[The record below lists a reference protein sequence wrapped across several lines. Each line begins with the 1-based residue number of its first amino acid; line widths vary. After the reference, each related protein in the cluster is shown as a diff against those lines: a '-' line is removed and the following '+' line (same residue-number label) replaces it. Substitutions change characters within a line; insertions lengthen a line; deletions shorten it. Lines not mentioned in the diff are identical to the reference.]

1 MTLIMR
7 KLFLLSLVVILLLAV
22 ACTPVTV
29 TNEFSEAEPGE
40 ESSPAAAQSTESATP
55 ESTVESNPSSG
66 STQSSAPASSVPL
79 APPAASVP
87 STSAA
92 PAPSVGARGG
102 VLRRLWSDPPTL
114 DPHLTSD
121 TTSATIVVEVYSGLI
136 TIGIDLRLAPDIA
149 ESWDISDDGTVYTFH
164 IRPEAKFHNG
174 KSITAADFVY
184 SINRA
189 ASPRTASPTADT
201 YLGDIVGVRD
211 VLDGIADTVSGV
223 QAIDEKTL
231 KITIDAPKAY
241 FLAKLTY
248 PTAFVLDQSQVES
261 DPSWLDAP
269 NGSGPFKLKEYKIGE
284 RIILERFDEFY
295 LEPAMLDEVHM
306 NLVGGQAMAMYEN
319 DEIDITGVG
328 LFDLER
334 LKDPNEPMSKEL
346 KVSPPGFSVTYIGLN
361 PNEAPFDDLKFRQAL
376 NYAIDK
382 DVIANEVYSGR
393 LVPAHGILPP
403 GFPGYNPNLVGLRFD
418 PELAKQ
424 LLAESSYADPDSRP
438 RITIT
443 VPGTGGTI
451 GLDLEVIQEMWIQ
464 NLGVEVEI
472 QQGEGAT
479 YLQDLN
485 RRKFQALAGLSWQ
498 ADYPDPQDFL
508 DILFHSE
515 SETNHG
521 GYSNSEVDA
530 LLEAAR
536 VEIDVSKRVK
546 LYNDAEK
553 MIVEDAAWV
562 PLWYTGDRF
571 LLLKPYIKGYA
582 LTPMTLPKL
591 RHVYIEGK

>member
-1 MTLIMR
+1 M
-7 KLFLLSLVVILLLAV
+7 
-22 ACTPVTV
+22 
-29 TNEFSEAEPGE
+29 
-40 ESSPAAAQSTESATP
+40 
-55 ESTVESNPSSG
+55 
-66 STQSSAPASSVPL
+66 
-79 APPAASVP
+79 
-87 STSAA
+87 
-92 PAPSVGARGG
+92 
-102 VLRRLWSDPPTL
+102 

-121 TTSATIVVEVYSGLI
+121 TTSSGIVVEVYSGLI
-136 TIGIDLRLAPDIA
+136 TIDTDIQLSLDLA
-149 ESWDISDDGTVYTFH
+149 ESFDISEDKTVYTFH
-164 IRPEAKFHNG
+164 IRPDAKFHDG

-295 LEPAMLDEVHM
+295 LEPAKVDEVHM
-306 NLVGGQAMAMYEN
+306 NLAGGQSMAMYEN

-328 LFDLER
+328 LFDLDR
-334 LKDPNEPMSKEL
+334 LKDPSQPLSKDL
-346 KVSPPGFSVTYIGLN
+346 MVSPPGFSVSYLGLN
-361 PNEAPFDDLKFRQAL
+361 PSEAPFDDLKFRQAL

-382 DVIANEVYSGR
+382 ELIADQVLAGLR
-393 LVPAHGILPP
+393 VPAYGILPP
-403 GFPGYNPNLVGLRFD
+403 GFPGFNPNLAGLRFD
-418 PELAKQ
+418 PDLAKQ
-424 LLAESSYADPDSRP
+424 LLAESSYADPASRP
-438 RITIT
+438 RIVIT
-443 VPGTGGTI
+443 VPGTGGNI
-451 GLDLEVIQEMWIQ
+451 GLDLEVILEMWRQ
-464 NLGVEVEI
+464 TLVVEVEI
-472 QQGEGAT
+472 QQVEWAT

-485 RRKFQALAGLSWQ
+485 RRKFQAFGGLAWN
-498 ADYPDPQDFL
+498 ADYPDPQNFL

-562 PLWYTGDRF
+562 PLWYTGDRH
-571 LLLKPYIKGYA
+571 LLLKPYVKGYA